1 MTKDLPL
8 KIELVPRAIWYSN
21 MRTNMPRSAWD
32 KIRKEVYAQYNHR
45 CGICQ
50 TSASRMNCHEIWSY
64 DDEKHIQKL
73 EGFISL
79 CDMCHHCKHMG
90 LAGVLAERGQLN
102 LEDVVAHF
110 MQVNQCTRKEYQKHS
125 DQAWDQWEERNKSK
139 EWTTEFG
146 AYAHLVT
153 LPKTKPNDGSAY
165 DR

>member
-1 MTKDLPL
+1 MPKDFKLT
-8 KIELVPRAIWYSN
+8 IELVPSPCWYSN
-21 MRTNMPRSAWD
+21 MRTNMPRAAWD
-32 KIRKEVYAQYNHR
+32 KIRKEVYAQYKHR

-50 TSASRMNCHEIWSY
+50 ASNVRLNCHEIWSY

-90 LAGVLAERGQLN
+90 HTGVLAKEGRLN
-102 LEDVVAHF
+102 LKDVVAHF
-110 MQVNQCTRKEYQKHS
+110 MQVNQCTRKEYQQHS
-125 DQAWDQWEERNKSK
+125 NQAWDQWEERSRSK

-153 LPKTKPNDGSAY
+153 LPEKHAKDA
-165 DR
+165 